1 MWLCLWEWYCQFIS
15 HACLCIATDMACE
28 TVRILLQ
35 LCRPPCPIIHIC
47 TIYSHPYLPPHTY
60 HTQSHLP
67 QRTCSHPHTHMY
79 PHNHR
84 THWYKQVTV
93 AGMLSLAYSPETH
106 WYLAKPHIIEGVIET
121 CDIQR
126 TNYQVSADERVL
138 ECLLLKYVSLVS
150 AMCIALIQS
159 YWLYLLFQLHTK

>member
-1 MWLCLWEWYCQFIS
+1 
-15 HACLCIATDMACE
+15 
-28 TVRILLQ
+28 
-35 LCRPPCPIIHIC
+35 
-47 TIYSHPYLPPHTY
+47 
-60 HTQSHLP
+60 
-67 QRTCSHPHTHMY
+67 
-79 PHNHR
+79 
-84 THWYKQVTV
+84 VTV

-159 YWLYLLFQLHTK
+159 YWLYLLIQLHTRKNHSMIQTKGCSAAQKLSSPCGFTTAIFIWCRQWWV

>member
-1 MWLCLWEWYCQFIS
+1 
-15 HACLCIATDMACE
+15 
-28 TVRILLQ
+28 
-35 LCRPPCPIIHIC
+35 
-47 TIYSHPYLPPHTY
+47 
-60 HTQSHLP
+60 
-67 QRTCSHPHTHMY
+67 
-79 PHNHR
+79 
-84 THWYKQVTV
+84 
-93 AGMLSLAYSPETH
+93 MLSLAYSPETH

-159 YWLYLLFQLHTK
+159 Y